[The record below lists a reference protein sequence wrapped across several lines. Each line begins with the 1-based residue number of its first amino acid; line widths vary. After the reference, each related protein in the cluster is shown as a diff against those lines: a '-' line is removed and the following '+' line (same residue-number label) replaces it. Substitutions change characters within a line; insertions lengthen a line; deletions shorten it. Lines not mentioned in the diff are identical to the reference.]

1 MHEAGAPMTT
11 KLANPIDL
19 SLLPADLAKNVGN
32 SLDELT
38 AKKFAERLFARDE
51 SLWTSQ
57 GESKWLDWLG
67 GPESQLSEVDAYE
80 TFAREIRDGG
90 FKYVMLLGMG
100 GSSLAP
106 EVFALTMGSA
116 PGYPQL
122 YILDS
127 TDPAQV
133 QACDDKIDIATTLFV
148 VASKSGST
156 LEPSI
161 FMSYFL
167 ERARQVLGDKATE
180 HFVAI
185 TDPGSKLE
193 AFAKEQKFRRIFSG
207 HPAIGGRYSAISPFG
222 MVPLALIGANIKGF
236 LTEAQSMMRMC
247 QEPKASSNPG
257 LQLGAVMGLCQTSGR
272 DKITIVTS
280 SEIFDFG
287 AWLEQLIAESTGKSG
302 KAIIPVDLEELS
314 SDPASYGN
322 DRLFVFVRLEDGD
335 KAKNAAIADS
345 LAVLARAGQPV
356 VTISVPDR
364 TSLGQEFYRFEIA
377 TACAGSFMAINP
389 FDQPDV
395 EASKIVTKELTAAYE
410 KSGSLPSESPVTVG
424 QGDYASLSFYT
435 DAKNKTALQADT
447 DSDALSVMRA
457 HLDRL
462 EPGDYFALLG
472 YLQMNQEHQEILQK
486 IRHDVFVAKKVAT
499 CLGFGPRFLH
509 STGQAYK
516 GGPNSGVFL
525 QITCDDARDVAV
537 PGQKYTFSVV
547 KAAQARGDFQ
557 VLIDRDRRALRVHL
571 KGDLKQAL
579 KTLSSLI
586 AKALL

>member
-1 MHEAGAPMTT
+1 MTT
-11 KLANPIDL
+11 KVANPIDL
-19 SLLPADLAKNVGN
+19 SLLPIDLAARVASG
-32 SLDELT
+32 LDELT
-38 AKKFAERLFARDE
+38 AQKFAERLFARDQ

-57 GESKWLDWLG
+57 GENEWLDWLN
-67 GPESQLSEVDAYE
+67 GPESQLAQADDYEAFSAQILDA
-80 TFAREIRDGG
+80 G
-90 FKYVMLLGMG
+90 FKHVLLLGMG

-116 PGYPQL
+116 PGYPEL
-122 YILDS
+122 SILDS

-133 QACDDKIDIATTLFV
+133 KAADQKIDIAKTLFV

-167 ERARQVLGDKATE
+167 ERARQVLGAKATE

-193 AFAKEQKFRRIFSG
+193 AFAKEQKFARIFSG
-207 HPAIGGRYSAISPFG
+207 HPAIGGRYSALSPFG
-222 MVPLALIGANIKGF
+222 IVPLALIGANIKGF
-236 LTEAQSMMRMC
+236 LSEAASMMHLC
-247 QEPKASSNPG
+247 QEPRAASNPG
-257 LQLGAVMGLCQTSGR
+257 LQLGTVMGLCQTSGR
-272 DKITIVTS
+272 DKITLVTS
-280 SEIFDFG
+280 PEIFDFG

-302 KAIIPVDLEELS
+302 KAIIPVDLETLS
-314 SDPASYGN
+314 SDPHDYGD
-322 DRLFVFVRLEDGD
+322 DRLFVFIRLEEGD
-335 KAKNAAIADS
+335 KGQNAKIAET
-345 LAVLARAGQPV
+345 LALLAEAGQPV
-356 VTISVPDR
+356 VTISVPDK

-377 TACAGSFMAINP
+377 TACAGSFMKINP

-395 EASKIVTKELTAAYE
+395 EASKIVTKELTAAYQQ
-410 KSGSLPSESPVTVG
+410 SGSLPAESPITVG
-424 QGDYASLSFYT
+424 KNQYADLSFYT
-435 DAKNKTALQADT
+435 DAKNKNALKAQMDT
-447 DSDALSVMRA
+447 DAVVLMKS

-462 EPGDYFALLG
+462 KAGDYFALLA
-472 YLQMNQEHQEILQK
+472 YLQMDREHQQVLQA
-486 IRHDVFVAKKVAT
+486 IRQDVFAAKKVAT

-525 QITCDDARDVAV
+525 QITCDDALDVAV
-537 PGQKYTFSVV
+537 PGQKYTFSIV

-571 KGDLKQAL
+571 KGDLK
-579 KTLSSLI
+579 
-586 AKALL
+586 KALQSLSDLVKKALS